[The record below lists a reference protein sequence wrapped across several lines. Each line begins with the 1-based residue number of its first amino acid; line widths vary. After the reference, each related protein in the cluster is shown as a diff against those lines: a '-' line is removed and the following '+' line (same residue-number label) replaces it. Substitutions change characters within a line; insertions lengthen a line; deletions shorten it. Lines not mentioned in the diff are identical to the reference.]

1 VNETLVT
8 KQLSRGERGPRKAQK
23 EATYLTEEEIE
34 RFFRVIRSIRDRAIF
49 RLMYHR
55 GLRASEP
62 GRLMYQDYR
71 PGPGR
76 PRLLVRRC
84 KGSITAEHVLL
95 DIETKALK
103 AWTRVYPWPA
113 VQNLERNGPLFPS
126 RDCPHKFVAGLRGKR
141 GISSDMIEVL
151 FRRYCILAGIP
162 LDKAHPHS
170 LKHSCGTHVTK
181 WLNGNIVEVQDHMGH
196 ADIRNTMRYVRST
209 ERETRADRLAGWG
222 G

>member
-1 VNETLVT
+1 M
-8 KQLSRGERGPRKAQK
+8 KRKPQK

-34 RFFRVIRSIRDRAIF
+34 RFFRVIHSIRDRAIF

-62 GRLMYQDYR
+62 GRLQFADYR
-71 PGPGR
+71 PGGAGAGR
-76 PRLLVRRC
+76 ARMLVRRC

-95 DIETKALK
+95 DVEVKALK
-103 AWTRVYPWPA
+103 AWIRVYPWDA
-113 VQNLERNGPLFPS
+113 VQNLERSGPLFPS
-126 RDCPHKFVAGLRGKR
+126 RNGPRQVCTAGVRHER

-151 FRRYCILAGIP
+151 MLRYCILAGIP
-162 LDKAHPHS
+162 RDKAHPHS
-170 LKHSCGTHVTK
+170 LKHSCGTHVAK
-181 WLNGNIVEVQDHMGH
+181 LLNGNVVEVQDHMGH